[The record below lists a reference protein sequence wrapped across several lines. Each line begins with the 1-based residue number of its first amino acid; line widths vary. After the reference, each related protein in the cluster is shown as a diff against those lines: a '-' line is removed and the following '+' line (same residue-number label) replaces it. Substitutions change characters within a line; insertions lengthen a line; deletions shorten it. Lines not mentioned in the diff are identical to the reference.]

1 MYPTLFRIPYLDFPI
16 SSFGVMMAIAFL
28 VGSWITAR
36 RMAEEGLD
44 PDLATTLLIYVMLGG
59 ILGSKLYYAIDVSL
73 RTGVPFATLFFAR
86 DGITWYGGLL
96 MGTLVGAI
104 GCRIHGLP
112 VKTVAD
118 CTAVGVAVAQA
129 LGRVG
134 CFLVG
139 DDYGRPS
146 TLPWAVAFPQGS
158 PPTQETVHPTQLYE
172 IAWLLPVAALL
183 WSRRRSSPFLFGEYL
198 VANGLG
204 RLVIESWRVNPKV
217 ALGLTE
223 PQWIGL
229 GLIVAGGSSW
239 LYYRRRGA
247 ATAAPARLKPA
258 RRR

>member
-1 MYPTLFRIPYLDFPI
+1 MYPNLFTIPIINFPI
-16 SSFGVMMAIAFL
+16 SSFGVMMAVAFL

-44 PDLATTLLIYVMLGG
+44 PDLATTVLIYVMLGG
-59 ILGSKLYYAIDVSL
+59 IFGSKLYYAIDVSL
-73 RTGVPFATLFFAR
+73 RSGVPFATLFFAR

-96 MGTLVGAI
+96 VGTAVGAI

-112 VKTVAD
+112 VKTMAD
-118 CTAVGVAVAQA
+118 CTAVAVAVGQA

-146 TLPWAVAFPQGS
+146 SVPWAVAFPKGA
-158 PPTQETVHPTQLYE
+158 PPTEETVHPTQLYE
-172 IAWLLPVAALL
+172 VAWLLPVAALL
-183 WSRRRSSPFLFGEYL
+183 WSRRRRSPFLFGEYL

-204 RLVIESWRVNPKV
+204 RLVIENWRVNPKV

-229 GLIVAGGSSW
+229 ALIVAGASGW
-239 LYYRRRGA
+239 LYYQRRGVPTA
-247 ATAAPARLKPA
+247 ATARLKPA